1 MPDPIRVGVVGAGAN
16 TRLRHI
22 PGLQAIDGV
31 EVVVVCNRSQESG
44 QRVADEFGIPRVA
57 TDPREV
63 FEADDVDAVCVGTW
77 PYRHR
82 DYVIAALEAGKHV
95 LVEKPLATS
104 LADADTMLAA
114 AERAERTLMVGHTFE
129 HNPAVQKL
137 RELVASGLLGRIYY
151 IQATRVNLGLFQPD
165 INVLWDLAPHDLS
178 ILLYVLGQMPIAL
191 RAEGRA
197 YVQPGIEDV
206 AWLTLDFPD
215 GLTAQVHTSWLD
227 PCKIR
232 RVTLVGDRQMVVY
245 DDLAPLDKIT
255 LYDRGVERPPFTD
268 SFGEFQLS
276 YRYGDV
282 HSPRLDWVEPLKR
295 ECAHFV
301 RCVREGLPPRSDGLA
316 GRRVVAIL
324 AAASRSLAAGGE
336 RVELAPLTGEP
347 PE

>member
-1 MPDPIRVGVVGAGAN
+1 MSLVPLGVGLIGCGYWGSKLARNFHALPES
-16 TRLRHI
+16 RL
-22 PGLQAIDGV
+22 LA
-31 EVVVVCNRSQESG
+31 
-44 QRVADEFGIPRVA
+44 VADL
-57 TDPREV
+57 
-63 FEADDVDAVCVGTW
+63 EAGRRAHASEHYPDAA
-77 PYRHR
+77 
-82 DYVIAALEAGKHV
+82 VIADARRIFDDPAIEAVVIATPPATHCRLACEALAAGKHV

-129 HNPAVQKL
+129 HNPAVEKL

-301 RCVREGLPPRSDGLA
+301 RCVREGLRPRSDGLA

-324 AAASRSLAAGGE
+324 AAASRSLAAGGK